1 MSRLRPDWSCASSW
15 FSTARAASIAAIA
28 LSPALIASM
37 IASTCEVVVD
47 DVVPESSCVVLEL
60 SDDVS
65 VLLIGPPVD
74 VLIGPPVDELI
85 GPVDDVSDSVN
96 SKPVLV
102 DIIIVLLGWAGSSEK
117 LVLVVLGDEGFDSAV
132 VGLLDPLEPVDPL
145 DPLELDPLVDVREV
159 DVRDW
164 IAARAA

>member
-1 MSRLRPDWSCASSW
+1 L
-15 FSTARAASIAAIA
+15 STARAASIAAIA
-28 LSPALIASM
+28 FSPALMASM

-74 VLIGPPVDELI
+74 VLIGP
-85 GPVDDVSDSVN
+85 PVDDVSDSVN